1 MNCIVKGAHIVGLF
15 VLLLYAPAAISYD
28 YSCSRDAR
36 NLKYAADN
44 YESALSEYES
54 AKSSYES
61 AKSSYESA
69 CASGWGYS
77 QNDESA
83 CGAYGYERTSLESAR
98 DDLESAR
105 DDLESAASDLDYA
118 LQRVN
123 RRCGGTTRSLDVFA
137 QACMAELKKSKDE
150 LSKCRSEIEPAKPE

>member
-83 CGAYGYERTSLESAR
+83 VERMDTNEQVSNLLGTISNLLGTISNLLHPTSTMLCNE
-98 DDLESAR
+98 
-105 DDLESAASDLDYA
+105 
-118 LQRVN
+118 
-123 RRCGGTTRSLDVFA
+123 
-137 QACMAELKKSKDE
+137 
-150 LSKCRSEIEPAKPE
+150 